1 MFKNSDKKNICF
13 IISDGRTNCNL
24 VRKTMMEENLHD
36 VMYFFI
42 ILDHDD
48 WDKSIINY
56 KITETKFENG
66 ELNVEI
72 KNFLSDF
79 PFENYIILKD
89 VK

>member
-1 MFKNSDKKNICF
+1 
-13 IISDGRTNCNL
+13 
-24 VRKTMMEENLHD
+24 
-36 VMYFFI
+36 MYFFI
-42 ILDHDD
+42 ILDHED

-56 KITETKFENG
+56 KITETKIENG
-66 ELNVEI
+66 EVNVEI